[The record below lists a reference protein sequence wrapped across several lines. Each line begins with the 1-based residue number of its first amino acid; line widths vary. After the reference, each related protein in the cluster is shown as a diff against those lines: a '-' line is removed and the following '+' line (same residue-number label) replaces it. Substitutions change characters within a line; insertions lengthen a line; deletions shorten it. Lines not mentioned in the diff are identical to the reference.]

1 MLLDVYAGGVHP
13 DEKKRLASLVRGA
26 DWAGIGQPA
35 GFVEPVPT
43 TPTPETGSTMQVS
56 GA

>member
-26 DWAGIGQPA
+26 DRAGIGQPA